1 MPPPP
6 ASSRRSVDLAVVVFA
21 VCLSVALAGTAAN
34 PLLMFPR
41 VPLAT
46 SPLSAVKVVALYEP
60 WFVFVDAGSVVCAGA
75 ACALWWRCRFPV
87 AVAVLTLALGLL
99 SPAVTVSAM
108 VALFTAAAL
117 RPVRVT
123 AWLAVAAAVPVAVA
137 QARRGTS
144 VLDPAVLGTLL
155 IAWTLIALSVGWGRF
170 VRSRRKREAA
180 LTERAR
186 QAEQEATRRTL
197 EAQQRAREDI
207 AREMHDVLAHRLSLL
222 SVHAGALELNSS
234 PDPADLGRAAGVI
247 RESAHQALQD
257 LRTVIGL
264 LRTTGD
270 RSPSLPSLPP
280 SPAAQAAPGAQHET
294 SGEALPEAPQP
305 SLADLCRLADESR
318 AAGMRVRLDVDVEEP
333 ATTPALAGRTVY
345 RIVQEGLTNA
355 RKHAPGAPVYVEVSG
370 GRGAGLDIIVRNP
383 AVPSGPSGSAPSPGG
398 PASPDRPGGAI
409 PGSGRGLIGLAE
421 RAALAGGELRHG
433 PSAGDFLL
441 QAWIPWPA

>member
-6 ASSRRSVDLAVVVFA
+6 ASRRRSVDVTVVVFA

-41 VPLAT
+41 VPLGVP
-46 SPLSAVKVVALYEP
+46 PLSTVKVVVLYEP
-60 WFVFVDAGSVVCAGA
+60 WFVFVDAASVVCAGA
-75 ACALWWRCRFPV
+75 ACALWSRRRFPV

-123 AWLAVAAAVPVAVA
+123 AWLAAAAAAPVAVA
-137 QARRGTS
+137 QAWRGTS

-155 IAWTLIALSVGWGRF
+155 IAWTLVALSVGWGRF

-186 QAEQEATRRTL
+186 RADQEATRRTL

-247 RESAHQALQD
+247 RESAHQALED

-264 LRTTGD
+264 LRTPGD
-270 RSPSLPSLPP
+270 RYPCLPP
-280 SPAAQAAPGAQHET
+280 TAAPAPQAHQET

-305 SLADLCRLADESR
+305 SLADLGRLADESR
-318 AAGMRVRLDVDVEEP
+318 AAGMRLRLDVDVEMP
-333 ATTPALAGRTVY
+333 ATIPALAGRTVF

-398 PASPDRPGGAI
+398 PASSGGRASPGGAI

>member
-1 MPPPP
+1 MPPLP
-6 ASSRRSVDLAVVVFA
+6 ASRRRSVDVTVVMFA

-41 VPLAT
+41 VPLGT
-46 SPLSAVKVVALYEP
+46 PSLSAVRVVALYDP

-75 ACALWWRCRFPV
+75 ACALWWRRRFPV
-87 AVAVLTLALGLL
+87 AVAVLTLVLGLL

-123 AWLAVAAAVPVAVA
+123 AWLAAAAAVPVAVA
-137 QARRGTS
+137 QAWRGTS
-144 VLDPAVLGTLL
+144 VLDPVVLGTLL
-155 IAWTLIALSVGWGRF
+155 VAWTLVALSVGWGRF

-186 QAEQEATRRTL
+186 RADQEATRRTL

-247 RESAHQALQD
+247 RESAHQALED

-264 LRTTGD
+264 LRTPGD
-270 RSPSLPSLPP
+270 RYPSLPP
-280 SPAAQAAPGAQHET
+280 SAALAPEAAPETHQET
-294 SGEALPEAPQP
+294 SGGALPEAPQP
-305 SLADLCRLADESR
+305 SLADLGRLADESR
-318 AAGMRVRLDVDVEEP
+318 AAGMRLHLDVDVEEL
-333 ATTPALAGRTVY
+333 ATTPALAGRTVF

-383 AVPSGPSGSAPSPGG
+383 AVPSGPSGSAPYTGG
-398 PASPDRPGGAI
+398 PASSGTPGGAI
-409 PGSGRGLIGLAE
+409 PGSAQGLIGLAE